1 MRLGDALRV
10 AIPIADALAAAHAR
24 GSVHRDLKPAT
35 VRGGE
40 DGAVKALDFG
50 LAKLMG
56 HEAAPEDET
65 ATLTANVDLSAPAT
79 IAGTAAC
86 MSPEQTSWSL

>member
-1 MRLGDALRV
+1 MV
-10 AIPIADALAAAHAR
+10 
-24 GSVHRDLKPAT
+24 
-35 VRGGE
+35 GE

-79 IAGTAAC
+79 IAGTAAY
-86 MSPEQTSWSL
+86 MSPEQPAGAYRALVIHTAAILWPLRRTTSLLSRTSYPCVA

>member
-1 MRLGDALRV
+1 
-10 AIPIADALAAAHAR
+10 
-24 GSVHRDLKPAT
+24 
-35 VRGGE
+35 
-40 DGAVKALDFG
+40 
-50 LAKLMG
+50 MG